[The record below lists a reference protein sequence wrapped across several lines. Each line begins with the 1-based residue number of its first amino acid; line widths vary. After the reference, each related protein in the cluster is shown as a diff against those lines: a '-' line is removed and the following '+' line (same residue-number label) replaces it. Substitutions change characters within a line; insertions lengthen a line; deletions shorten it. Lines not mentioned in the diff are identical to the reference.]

1 MNISDLVLA
10 LLEVP
15 AWVRPG
21 AVEADVAAVAAA
33 VEAHIVPIIG
43 DCGPDE
49 IRIHPA
55 GDVAARFGPDHTDGL
70 VLSTYVV
77 AQHGDPGEQRPRMG
91 EGQAGPIAIGRGAA
105 QCRGAMASAIA
116 AVFRLRR
123 DGGAPTRPVW
133 LCVNT
138 EASSSHGGSQRI
150 FDDLGVTGRAGV
162 LMTGTDLRI
171 SVANRGRVDVVVHVD
186 GASCHSS
193 QPELGDNPFGR
204 LGEVL
209 DRLATVELPTPHR
222 ELGPVSV
229 TPFAIRAVPV
239 APHSIPERLELTV
252 DRRLL
257 PGEQPAAAV
266 AAIAEALRDVRG
278 VRVDEGRHMLP
289 ALVGIDD
296 DIVAVL
302 RSASLQRGGGGE
314 MMVSRNT
321 FDAGYACAAGIPT
334 PMFGPGRRHFDAGML
349 EPESVA
355 IADCV
360 FAADVISDTIDA
372 RCR

>member
-1 MNISDLVLA
+1 VNIPELVLA

-21 AVEADVAAVAAA
+21 AVEADADAVAAA

-43 DCGPDE
+43 DCGPE
-49 IRIHPA
+49 ELRIHPT
-55 GDVAARFGPDHTDGL
+55 GDVAARFGPDRSDGL

-77 AQHGDPGEQRPRMG
+77 AQHGDPDEQRPRMG
-91 EGQAGPIAIGRGAA
+91 EGTTGPVAIGRGAA

-116 AVFRLRR
+116 AVSRL
-123 DGGAPTRPVW
+123 GGGREPARPVW

-138 EASSSHGGSQRI
+138 EASSSHGGSKRI

-193 QPELGDNPFGR
+193 QPGLGDNPFDR

-209 DRLATVELPTPHR
+209 DRLAAVGLPEPHG
-222 ELGPVSV
+222 ELGPVTV
-229 TPFAIRAVPV
+229 TPFAVRAVPV
-239 APHSIPERLELTV
+239 APHSIPERLELTI

-257 PGEQPAAAV
+257 PGEHPAAAV
-266 AAIAEALRDVRG
+266 AAIADALRDVRG
-278 VRVDEGRHMLP
+278 VRIDEGRHMLP
-289 ALVGIDD
+289 ALVDVDD
-296 DIVAVL
+296 DIVSAL
-302 RSASLQRGGGGE
+302 RSACTRRGGDGE
-314 MMVSRNT
+314 TMVSKNT

-355 IADCV
+355 VADCA

-372 RCR
+372 LCR